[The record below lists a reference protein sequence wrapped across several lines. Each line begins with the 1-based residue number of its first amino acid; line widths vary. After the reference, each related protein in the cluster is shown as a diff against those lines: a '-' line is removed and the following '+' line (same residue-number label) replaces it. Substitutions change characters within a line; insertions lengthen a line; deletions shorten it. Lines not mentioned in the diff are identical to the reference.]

1 MPALSSDAIRFYANE
16 PIYFVEDI
24 IKAIPD
30 EKQRDILRSLR
41 DYPMTSVRSGHGVGK
56 SAVEAWSVLWFICT
70 RPFPKIPCTAP
81 TEHQLMDV
89 LWAEI
94 SKWMRNNPA
103 FKDELI
109 WTNEKL
115 YMRGHPEEWF
125 AVPRTA
131 TNPEALQGFH
141 SEHVLYIIDEAS
153 GVSDKVFEPVLG
165 AMTGEDAKLLM
176 MGNPTRLSGF
186 FYDSHHKSRGEYSA
200 IHIDG
205 RDSAHVSKQFVEK
218 IIKMFGEDSDV
229 FRVRVAGEFPKS
241 TPDSL
246 IAMEW
251 CEKATQLEIE
261 TAKLRSISVSMWRGM
276 AMTVP
281 FCMWCLISRNPEKSR
296 RTIITKPRRS
306 PGMRCR

>member
-103 FKDELI
+103 FKD
-109 WTNEKL
+109 
-115 YMRGHPEEWF
+115 
-125 AVPRTA
+125 
-131 TNPEALQGFH
+131 
-141 SEHVLYIIDEAS
+141 
-153 GVSDKVFEPVLG
+153 
-165 AMTGEDAKLLM
+165 
-176 MGNPTRLSGF
+176 
-186 FYDSHHKSRGEYSA
+186 
-200 IHIDG
+200 
-205 RDSAHVSKQFVEK
+205 
-218 IIKMFGEDSDV
+218 
-229 FRVRVAGEFPKS
+229 
-241 TPDSL
+241 
-246 IAMEW
+246 
-251 CEKATQLEIE
+251 
-261 TAKLRSISVSMWRGM
+261 
-276 AMTVP
+276 
-281 FCMWCLISRNPEKSR
+281 
-296 RTIITKPRRS
+296 
-306 PGMRCR
+306 